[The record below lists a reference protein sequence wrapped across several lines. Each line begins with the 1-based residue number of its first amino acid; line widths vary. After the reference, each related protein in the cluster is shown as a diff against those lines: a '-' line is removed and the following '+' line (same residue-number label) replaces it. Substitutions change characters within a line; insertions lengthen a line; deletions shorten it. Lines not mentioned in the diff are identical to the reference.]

1 MPLCPDLRM
10 GLVREGCTLVA
21 LALRPVKLDKLLVHF
36 GWITWAG
43 RNDQRL
49 IFSVGPSFRERLVI
63 LGLTHAVSIGSIG

>member
-21 LALRPVKLDKLLVHF
+21 LALHPVKLHKLLVHF

-43 RNDQRL
+43 RNDQRF
-49 IFSVGPSFRERLVI
+49 IFSLGPSFREGLLILEVI
-63 LGLTHAVSIGSIG
+63 HAVSIGSIG